1 MVKITKLKRYKQE
14 FEKAK
19 EQLEKKKEDLAKA
32 ELEIFSKYG
41 RLKFEELQLK
51 NKSHDF
57 DIDELILEQTA
68 INKALKN
75 KIKEEKISE
84 PENQKADFLEQ
95 HNG

>member
-68 INKALKN
+68 INKELKN